1 MQTLYDRLFRNKQ
14 SRVEAED
21 FRLKHGRGQEFNNIH
36 MPNLFEEEG
45 PAMTLHAAEF
55 TEGSEVLIENRPQ
68 KNIAENGKMI
78 KMFYSSNRE
87 ENEQGAAR

>member
-1 MQTLYDRLFRNKQ
+1 
-14 SRVEAED
+14 
-21 FRLKHGRGQEFNNIH
+21 
-36 MPNLFEEEG
+36 
-45 PAMTLHAAEF
+45 MTLHAAEF

-87 ENEQGAAR
+87 ENEQEAAR

>member
-1 MQTLYDRLFRNKQ
+1 M
-14 SRVEAED
+14 
-21 FRLKHGRGQEFNNIH
+21 H

-87 ENEQGAAR
+87 ENEQGAARYEETKQKYYEQIEET